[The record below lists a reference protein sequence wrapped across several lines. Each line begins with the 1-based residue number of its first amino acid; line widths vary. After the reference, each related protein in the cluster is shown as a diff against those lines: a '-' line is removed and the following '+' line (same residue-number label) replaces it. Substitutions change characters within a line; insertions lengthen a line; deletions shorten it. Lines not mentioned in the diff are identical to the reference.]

1 MEDKSVILLVED
13 NEDIQ
18 KANHDFL
25 ELNGYTTP
33 TAATLEEAWIIIRSN
48 HIDIIILDIMLPDG
62 SGFQFCEELREVS
75 DIPVLFLTA
84 LGEKNNLIK
93 GLSLGGDDY
102 LVKPYDLYE
111 MLARIEALLRRAKR
125 HNGGSPEHRRLTL
138 GSLTLDFASQRA
150 YIGDTDLLLKTK
162 EFLLLRALAERTGM
176 YATSEELYT
185 LVWSAYKPSDDRAL
199 WVHVS
204 GIRKKLAVLGA
215 EGIVIEQKRMAGYR
229 LVFNRANEKPKSG
242 E

>member
-1 MEDKSVILLVED
+1 MENKAVVLLVED

-18 KANHDFL
+18 TANRDFL
-25 ELNGYTTP
+25 KLNGYAVL
-33 TAATLEEAWIIIRSN
+33 TAATLEEARMLLSRERP
-48 HIDIIILDIMLPDG
+48 DIIILDIMLPDG
-62 SGFQFCEELREVS
+62 SGFQFCEELREEYDV
-75 DIPVLFLTA
+75 PVLFLTA
-84 LGEKNNLIK
+84 LGEKNSLIR

-111 MLARIEALLRRAKR
+111 LLARIEALLRRMKR
-125 HNGGSPEHRRLTL
+125 HTGTSPEHRRLTL

-162 EFLLLRALAERTGM
+162 EFLLLRALAERTGT

-204 GIRKKLAVLGA
+204 GIRKKLAALGT
-215 EGIVIEQKRMAGYR
+215 EGIMIEQKRMTGYR
-229 LVFNRANEKPKSG
+229 LVINRTKEKPDRG
-242 E
+242 G